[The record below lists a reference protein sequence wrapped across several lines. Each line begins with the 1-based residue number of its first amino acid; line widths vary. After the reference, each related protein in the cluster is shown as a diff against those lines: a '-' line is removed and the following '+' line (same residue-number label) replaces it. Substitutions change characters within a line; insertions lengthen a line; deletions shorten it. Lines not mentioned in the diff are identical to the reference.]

1 MLKTDGKRAFCFVAL
16 LAGSLAAPPIQW
28 PLQGDLNVG
37 IDSQHDL
44 EHAETRP
51 SLHGRFLHL
60 TDFHPDRFYETY
72 SSTSS
77 DAACHRGQGPAGI
90 YGAEMSD
97 CDSPIDLV
105 NQTMAWIKEEFKDK
119 VDFVVWTGDS
129 ARHDNDDEIPRNAG
143 QVTKLNEFMVHKM
156 FEVFGKHNG
165 DEEDNDPN
173 NDFVIPIVPN
183 LGNNDILPHNVMTKG
198 PNTWT
203 RTYARIWRQFI
214 PEVQKHSFEQGGWFY
229 VEVIPNKLAV
239 FSLNTLYF
247 FKSNAAVDGCAS
259 PREPG
264 SQQFEWLRIQ
274 LQFMRERGVKA
285 ILTGHVPPIRQD
297 AKTTWEESCWQK
309 YALWLQQYRD
319 VVITGLYGHFNY
331 DHFMLQDFE
340 DLDKDTQRG
349 RMSYYHTH
357 DAEDRI
363 HAAVSSD
370 YWLQLREQWSELPEP
385 PESLKEIDG
394 NKHVPERMGDIMPLW
409 LERIWRQSKS
419 SKGKDKEKQRRKK
432 YLKKM
437 GGKYAERFS
446 TSFVAASV
454 VPNLFP
460 TVRVYDYD
468 ISGLE
473 GREHDLALPDP
484 APFDWHQDKHDEEI
498 DMQKKKKKKKEKF
511 YKFKVPEPP
520 SRSSPPGPAYSSQ
533 ALSLTKYRQY
543 YANLTHI
550 NNDFVALHS
559 DEDADAEKWN
569 KGKHKG
575 KRPHDRDHEPN
586 PRPFKYQLHY
596 DTQEDDIYHL
606 KDLTMPNLIDLARR
620 VGGFVP
626 ESSSTVTSE
635 ATKKKHKKGKK
646 KHGKGKHG
654 KNHARQ
660 NEAWYTFIRRAFVET
675 KDSREIEKEFGDG

>member
-16 LAGSLAAPPIQW
+16 LASSLAAPPAQW
-28 PLQGDLNVG
+28 PLQGEPDAGVER
-37 IDSQHDL
+37 QHDL
-44 EHAETRP
+44 EHAETRRP
-51 SLHGRFLHL
+51 LHGRFLHL

-97 CDSPIDLV
+97 CDSPIELV

-129 ARHDNDDEIPRNAG
+129 ARHDNDDEVPRNAG

-165 DEEDNDPN
+165 DEDDNDPN

-357 DAEDRI
+357 DAEDSI

-385 PESLKEIDG
+385 PESLKGIDDDE
-394 NKHVPERMGDIMPLW
+394 HFPERVGDIMPLW
-409 LERIWRQSKS
+409 LERMWRQSKS

-473 GREHDLALPDP
+473 GREHDLATPDP
-484 APFDWHQDKHDEEI
+484 APFDWYLDDDDDDQI
-498 DMQKKKKKKKEKF
+498 DMQKKKKKEKF

-520 SRSSPPGPAYSSQ
+520 SKSSPPGPAYSSQ

-550 NNDFVALHS
+550 NNDFVALRS
-559 DEDADAEKWN
+559 DENADTEKWN

-596 DTQEDDIYHL
+596 DTQEDEVYHL

-620 VGGFVP
+620 VGGFVS
-626 ESSSTVTSE
+626 ESGGTVTSE

-646 KHGKGKHG
+646 KHRKGKHG
-654 KNHARQ
+654 KDHARQ

>member
-16 LAGSLAAPPIQW
+16 LASSLAAPPTQW
-28 PLQGDLNVG
+28 PLQAEPDAG
-37 IDSQHDL
+37 IEIQHDL
-44 EHAETRP
+44 EHAETRRP
-51 SLHGRFLHL
+51 LHGRFLHL
-60 TDFHPDRFYETY
+60 TDFHPDRFYEIY

-165 DEEDNDPN
+165 DEDDNDPN

-203 RTYARIWRQFI
+203 RTYSRIWRQFI

-274 LQFMRERGVKA
+274 LHFMRERGVKA

-309 YALWLQQYRD
+309 YTLWLQQYRD

-357 DAEDRI
+357 DAEDSI
-363 HAAVSSD
+363 HATVSSD

-385 PESLKEIDG
+385 PESLKEIDDDE
-394 NKHVPERMGDIMPLW
+394 HVSERMGDIMPLW

-419 SKGKDKEKQRRKK
+419 AKGKDKEKQRRKK

-473 GREHDLALPDP
+473 GRGNDLALPDP
-484 APFDWHQDKHDEEI
+484 APFDWHQDEDDDGI
-498 DMQKKKKKKKEKF
+498 DLQKKKKKKKEKF

-520 SRSSPPGPAYSSQ
+520 SKSSPPGPAYSSQ

-550 NNDFVALHS
+550 NNDFVALRS
-559 DEDADAEKWN
+559 DEDVGAEKWN

-596 DTQEDDIYHL
+596 DTQEDEVYHL
-606 KDLTMPNLIDLARR
+606 KDLTMSNLIDLARR
-620 VGGFVP
+620 VGGFVS
-626 ESSSTVTSE
+626 ESSSTMTSE

-646 KHGKGKHG
+646 KHRKGKHG
-654 KNHARQ
+654 KDRARQ

-675 KDSREIEKEFGDG
+675 KDSREIEKEFGD

>member
-16 LAGSLAAPPIQW
+16 LASSLAAPPTQW
-28 PLQGDLNVG
+28 PLQAEPDAG
-37 IDSQHDL
+37 IERQHDL
-44 EHAETRP
+44 EHAETRRP
-51 SLHGRFLHL
+51 LHGRFLHL
-60 TDFHPDRFYETY
+60 TDFHPDRFYEIY

-165 DEEDNDPN
+165 DEDDNDLN
-173 NDFVIPIVPN
+173 NDFVVPIVPN

-349 RMSYYHTH
+349 RMSSYHTH
-357 DAEDRI
+357 DAEDSI

-370 YWLQLREQWSELPEP
+370 YWLQLREQWSELPEL
-385 PESLKEIDG
+385 PESLKETDDDE
-394 NKHVPERMGDIMPLW
+394 HVSERMGDIMPLW

-419 SKGKDKEKQRRKK
+419 AKGKDKEKQRRKK

-473 GREHDLALPDP
+473 GRENDLALPDP
-484 APFDWHQDKHDEEI
+484 APFDWHQDEADDGI
-498 DMQKKKKKKKEKF
+498 DMQKKKKKKNKEKF
-511 YKFKVPEPP
+511 YKFKVPAPP
-520 SRSSPPGPAYSSQ
+520 SKSSPPGPAYSSQ

-550 NNDFVALHS
+550 NNDFVALRS
-559 DEDADAEKWN
+559 DEDADAEKWD

-575 KRPHDRDHEPN
+575 KRPHDRDHEPI

-596 DTQEDDIYHL
+596 DTQEDEVYHL

-646 KHGKGKHG
+646 KHRKGKHG
-654 KNHARQ
+654 KDRARQ

-675 KDSREIEKEFGDG
+675 KDSREIEKQFGD

>member
-1 MLKTDGKRAFCFVAL
+1 
-16 LAGSLAAPPIQW
+16 
-28 PLQGDLNVG
+28 
-37 IDSQHDL
+37 
-44 EHAETRP
+44 
-51 SLHGRFLHL
+51 
-60 TDFHPDRFYETY
+60 
-72 SSTSS
+72 
-77 DAACHRGQGPAGI
+77 
-90 YGAEMSD
+90 MSD

-165 DEEDNDPN
+165 DEDDNDPN

-357 DAEDRI
+357 DAEDSI

-385 PESLKEIDG
+385 PESLKETDDDE
-394 NKHVPERMGDIMPLW
+394 HVSERMGDIMPLW

-419 SKGKDKEKQRRKK
+419 AKGKDKEKQRRKK

-473 GREHDLALPDP
+473 GRENDLTLPDP
-484 APFDWHQDKHDEEI
+484 APFDWHQDEDDDGI
-498 DMQKKKKKKKEKF
+498 DLQKKKKKKEKF

-520 SRSSPPGPAYSSQ
+520 SKSSPPGPAYSSQ

-550 NNDFVALHS
+550 NNDFVALRS

-575 KRPHDRDHEPN
+575 RRPHDRDHEPN

-596 DTQEDDIYHL
+596 DTQEDEVYHL
-606 KDLTMPNLIDLARR
+606 EDLTMPNLIDLARR

-626 ESSSTVTSE
+626 ESSNTVTSE

-646 KHGKGKHG
+646 KHRKGKHG
-654 KNHARQ
+654 KDRARQ

-675 KDSREIEKEFGDG
+675 KDSREIEKQFGD